1 MAEFNPQAVS
11 ESCCSSQPTSAG
23 QGAIHM
29 PTLNELAGPPA
40 LSKAQAMFSLTLKVK
55 VSYKKLRSFLFALLM
70 LIVI

>member
-1 MAEFNPQAVS
+1 
-11 ESCCSSQPTSAG
+11 
-23 QGAIHM
+23 M